1 MKRAAFILFSC
12 LALSSGLTAC
22 SGVQSRDESA
32 AGLPATARVLQAT
45 GFSRFD
51 DSGRL
56 NVGQRWLSAQQIAK
70 LNAYR
75 ELADQLYDEP
85 LGPETTVGSQVIS
98 HEAYRIYLD
107 IYLRQAQASDYRSLK
122 DRLKTVLQLPLTARF
137 YHCMSG
143 TPALAEQCIREDGKL
158 AYTRLGYKTASTT
171 RVNLACGSAGCSDQF
186 HVGGFNSRPGPVDSA
201 LLDAGLYGVEWTLN
215 MTGRTLFNYLLI
227 NGIINAL

>member
-1 MKRAAFILFSC
+1 MKRAAFILFFC
-12 LALSSGLTAC
+12 LALLSGLTAC
-22 SGVQSRDESA
+22 SGVQSHDEPT
-32 AGLPATARVLQAT
+32 AGLPTAARVLQAT

-56 NVGQRWLSAQQIAK
+56 NVGQRWLSARQIAK

-75 ELADQLYDEP
+75 GLADQLYDEP
-85 LGPETTVGSQVIS
+85 LGPETTVGSRVI
-98 HEAYRIYLD
+98 ENEVYRVYLD
-107 IYLRQAQASDYRSLK
+107 LYLRQAQASDYRTFK
-122 DRLKTVLQLPLTARF
+122 DRLKTELQLPLTARF

-143 TPALAEQCIREDGKL
+143 APALAEQCIREDGKL
-158 AYTRLGYKTASTT
+158 AYTRLGYKTATTT